1 MADVFAAPTDEDAI
15 ELARTLRLEDRRE
28 MAGLGGADVL
38 AHIRYCVEQSEQC
51 WTCHKNGR
59 VLAMFG
65 IVRTNPFV
73 NHGKVWMLA
82 SDESAR
88 NKVFV
93 GRWTKKI
100 MNAFLEDWD
109 YLYNYI
115 DSGNDDTIAW
125 LKWLGADVKPA
136 QPMGPYGAMYHHFSF
151 TRR

>member
-1 MADVFAAPTDEDAI
+1 
-15 ELARTLRLEDRRE
+15 
-28 MAGLGGADVL
+28 
-38 AHIRYCVEQSEQC
+38 
-51 WTCHKNGR
+51 
-59 VLAMFG
+59 
-65 IVRTNPFV
+65 
-73 NHGKVWMLA
+73 MLA

-136 QPMGPYGAMYHHFSF
+136 QPMGPYGTMYHHFSF